1 MISSFF
7 STTVEADDCNC
18 ASFLLTYY
26 IAAFIIE
33 LPFNFH
39 KRNAMEEQSREEQ
52 CLRKA
57 EEYVKEHDIQRI
69 VKDCIVQLCIHRPD
83 NPYSFL
89 RQHFA
94 SLEKVRANSVRENST
109 FP

>member
-1 MISSFF
+1 
-7 STTVEADDCNC
+7 
-18 ASFLLTYY
+18 
-26 IAAFIIE
+26 
-33 LPFNFH
+33 
-39 KRNAMEEQSREEQ
+39 MEEQNREEQ

-94 SLEKVRANSVRENST
+94 SLEKVRAKGFAGKSVLPMIYNSMLSQTIASNVR
-109 FP
+109 

>member
-1 MISSFF
+1 
-7 STTVEADDCNC
+7 
-18 ASFLLTYY
+18 
-26 IAAFIIE
+26 
-33 LPFNFH
+33 
-39 KRNAMEEQSREEQ
+39 MEEQNREEQ

-94 SLEKVRANSVRENST
+94 ALEKVCCSKKLYFTTRTKRTNLCSPSLMVKT
-109 FP
+109 

>member
-1 MISSFF
+1 MG
-7 STTVEADDCNC
+7 
-18 ASFLLTYY
+18 
-26 IAAFIIE
+26 
-33 LPFNFH
+33 
-39 KRNAMEEQSREEQ
+39 EQSREEQ

-94 SLEKVRANSVRENST
+94 SLEKVCIAIRYIFLRVYSVSQPPPLRFSDIFPKFNQFFTSRAT
-109 FP
+109 FLT

>member
-1 MISSFF
+1 MPN
-7 STTVEADDCNC
+7 TVLVYLNRSEQDK
-18 ASFLLTYY
+18 LTML
-26 IAAFIIE
+26 IDFDKW
-33 LPFNFH
+33 NT
-39 KRNAMEEQSREEQ
+39 MEEQNREEQ

-94 SLEKVRANSVRENST
+94 SLEKVCCDVT
-109 FP
+109 FYFRSD

>member
-1 MISSFF
+1 
-7 STTVEADDCNC
+7 
-18 ASFLLTYY
+18 
-26 IAAFIIE
+26 
-33 LPFNFH
+33 
-39 KRNAMEEQSREEQ
+39 MEEQSREEQ

-94 SLEKVRANSVRENST
+94 SLEKVCSDDVICYILFCRNTNLSVQVLGVLANSELQ
-109 FP
+109 

>member
-1 MISSFF
+1 LS
-7 STTVEADDCNC
+7 VN
-18 ASFLLTYY
+18 
-26 IAAFIIE
+26 
-33 LPFNFH
+33 FNETDT
-39 KRNAMEEQSREEQ
+39 MEEQSQEEQ

-69 VKDCIVQLCIHRPD
+69 VKDCIVQLCMHRPD

-94 SLEKVRANSVRENST
+94 SLEKVFINVQLLVWNVYLT
-109 FP
+109 VYCGVVCCD

>member
-1 MISSFF
+1 MLYACILKLS
-7 STTVEADDCNC
+7 V
-18 ASFLLTYY
+18 
-26 IAAFIIE
+26 
-33 LPFNFH
+33 NFD
-39 KRNAMEEQSREEQ
+39 KVGTMEEQSQDEH

-94 SLEKVRANSVRENST
+94 SLEKVQL
-109 FP
+109 

>member
-1 MISSFF
+1 
-7 STTVEADDCNC
+7 
-18 ASFLLTYY
+18 
-26 IAAFIIE
+26 
-33 LPFNFH
+33 
-39 KRNAMEEQSREEQ
+39 MEQQNKEEQ

-57 EEYVKEHDIQRI
+57 EEYVKEHDVQRI

-94 SLEKVRANSVRENST
+94 SLEKVCSDVQLFHVVVYIGLRLYWVFDNCRVDT
-109 FP
+109 

>member
-1 MISSFF
+1 
-7 STTVEADDCNC
+7 
-18 ASFLLTYY
+18 
-26 IAAFIIE
+26 
-33 LPFNFH
+33 
-39 KRNAMEEQSREEQ
+39 MEEQNQEEL

-69 VKDCIVQLCIHRPD
+69 VKECIVQLCIHRPD

-94 SLEKVRANSVRENST
+94 SLEKVLMIVKFILFLLIAYLTHV
-109 FP
+109 

>member
-1 MISSFF
+1 
-7 STTVEADDCNC
+7 
-18 ASFLLTYY
+18 LK
-26 IAAFIIE
+26 
-33 LPFNFH
+33 LPVNFG
-39 KRNAMEEQSREEQ
+39 KTATMEEQSQEEQ

-94 SLEKVRANSVRENST
+94 SLEKVYMNVKCKTLVWNNYLNSIPVLYVMTHSIYCI
-109 FP
+109 

>member
-1 MISSFF
+1 
-7 STTVEADDCNC
+7 
-18 ASFLLTYY
+18 
-26 IAAFIIE
+26 
-33 LPFNFH
+33 
-39 KRNAMEEQSREEQ
+39 MEEQSQEEQ

-89 RQHFA
+89 KQHFA
-94 SLEKVRANSVRENST
+94 SLEKVYINVKST
-109 FP
+109 AMHLLYDSSPLFFEGPLF

>member
-1 MISSFF
+1 MQTSLNFAIISIG
-7 STTVEADDCNC
+7 TQCV
-18 ASFLLTYY
+18 LLIQVHFDKTDT
-26 IAAFIIE
+26 
-33 LPFNFH
+33 
-39 KRNAMEEQSREEQ
+39 MEEQSQDEQ

-94 SLEKVRANSVRENST
+94 SLEKVYTGCANKDNPLEKNSVFQLWEY
-109 FP
+109 

>member
-1 MISSFF
+1 
-7 STTVEADDCNC
+7 
-18 ASFLLTYY
+18 
-26 IAAFIIE
+26 
-33 LPFNFH
+33 
-39 KRNAMEEQSREEQ
+39 MEEQSQEEQ

-94 SLEKVRANSVRENST
+94 TLEKVCTNNVT
-109 FP
+109 FYFLVTTIRFQYFVPLTT